1 VPLLDAG
8 VLHFFPEEQGYQW
21 NDHFRL
27 RFSYGHTESML
38 LPEIKVND
46 EVTLI
51 YAADLIPSS
60 HHVGLPYIMGYDIRP
75 LVTLMEKTT
84 FLKEVAEQGYY
95 LFLEHDKDTECI
107 SIRLDAKGRPE
118 VNERLS
124 LAEVLSRGK

>member
-1 VPLLDAG
+1 
-8 VLHFFPEEQGYQW
+8 
-21 NDHFRL
+21 
-27 RFSYGHTESML
+27 
-38 LPEIKVND
+38 
-46 EVTLI
+46 
-51 YAADLIPSS
+51 
-60 HHVGLPYIMGYDIRP
+60 MGYDIRP